1 MTHDLM
7 RNELPRYLDAMVV
20 SREQRLAF
28 VTAPIPRVMWY
39 VVFTGAFS
47 MIAFLRM
54 LYKELVSLG
63 GITASYQGITIFLNP
78 INRPLKGAVSVRLDS
93 FPSVWDPMM
102 RWEEPA

>member
-63 GITASYQGITIFLNP
+63 GITAFFLWIMIFL
-78 INRPLKGAVSVRLDS
+78 IYAMDRPLKDAVNVRPDS
-93 FPSVWDPMM
+93 FQSV
-102 RWEEPA
+102 